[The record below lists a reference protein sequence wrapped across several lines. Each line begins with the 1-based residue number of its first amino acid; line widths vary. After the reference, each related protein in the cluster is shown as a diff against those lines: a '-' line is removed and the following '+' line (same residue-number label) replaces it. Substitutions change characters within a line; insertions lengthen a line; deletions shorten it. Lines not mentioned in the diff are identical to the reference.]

1 MTRYRTAGNRIDG
14 TALGGLLA
22 AYAVVFGLFA
32 VWFYPL
38 LHARQNS
45 NPGLAAYQPPPATV
59 VDYTTAA
66 SSPAQ
71 HWQTPPLAEIER
83 RPVESNTNVS
93 AASEQPAKVVDHQP
107 ERVIDVKKPRRPK
120 APTHPSE
127 RDNPLAGYAAAYSGH
142 SGGSG
147 SAAAYSG
154 YSGGRPF

>member
-1 MTRYRTAGNRIDG
+1 MTRYRIAENRIDG

-38 LHARQNS
+38 LHARHNP

-59 VDYTTAA
+59 VDYQAA
-66 SSPAQ
+66 TRSPAQ
-71 HWQTPPLAEIER
+71 HWQAPPLAEIES
-83 RPVESNTNVS
+83 RPAEPKTNALPS
-93 AASEQPAKVVDHQP
+93 SEHSTKVVDHQP

-120 APTHPSE
+120 APTSPSE
-127 RDNPLAGYAAAYSGH
+127 RDNPLRGYAAAAH
-142 SGGSG
+142 SE
-147 SAAAYSG
+147 